1 MSLLG
6 NILWLIFGGLIAGI
20 GYILGGLL
28 MCLTIVGIPFGI
40 QSMKLGV
47 ATFAPFGK
55 RIVEAPDANGPL
67 QIVLNIIWLIFFGWE
82 IAIAHLVSAGILAIT
97 IIGIPFAL
105 QHVKLVP
112 LSLFPFGR
120 TLRPPGRY

>member
-6 NILWLIFGGLIAGI
+6 NILWLILGGLIAGL

-28 MCLTIVGIPFGI
+28 ICLTIVGIPFGI
-40 QSMKLGV
+40 QTMKIGV

-55 RIVEAPDANGPL
+55 EIVEGPHANSPMRL
-67 QIVLNIIWLIFFGWE
+67 VLNVIWILLFGWE
-82 IAIAHLVSAGILAIT
+82 IAIAHAASALVCAVT

-105 QHVKLVP
+105 QHLKLIP
-112 LSLFPFGR
+112 LALLPFGR
-120 TLRPPGRY
+120 DLR

>member
-6 NILWLIFGGLIAGI
+6 NILWLIFGGLIAGL

-28 MCLTIVGIPFGI
+28 TCITIVGIPFGI
-40 QSMKLGV
+40 QAMKIGV

-55 RIVEAPDANGPL
+55 QVVELPEANSAL
-67 QIVLNIIWLIFFGWE
+67 RLILNVIWLVVVGWE
-82 IAIAHLVSAGILAIT
+82 IALAHAASALVLAIT

-105 QHVKLVP
+105 QHLKLIP
-112 LSLFPFGR
+112 LALLPFGR
-120 TLRPPGRY
+120 TLR